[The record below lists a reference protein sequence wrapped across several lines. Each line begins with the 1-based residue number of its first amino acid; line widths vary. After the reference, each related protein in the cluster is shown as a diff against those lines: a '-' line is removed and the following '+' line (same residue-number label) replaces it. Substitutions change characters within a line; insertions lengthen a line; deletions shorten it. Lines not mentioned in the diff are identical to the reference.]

1 MRRVNPRTLEGE
13 ARKAWVADRNCDV
26 DCAVEEGGRL
36 MFEMKVVVE
45 ISDTSQDRLGN

>member
-1 MRRVNPRTLEGE
+1 MRRVNLSTLEGE
-13 ARKAWVADRNCDV
+13 HADRNCDV